1 MMEDK
6 KAPDQ
11 KPTSGADTTLL
22 HQSPPTKNSIQ
33 ARETALEATFVDT
46 FVDVFLYCFIP
57 GKRRSG

>member
-22 HQSPPTKNSIQ
+22 HQSPPDKEQYPSVSP
-33 ARETALEATFVDT
+33 ALEATFVGT
-46 FVDVFLYCFIP
+46 SLCTNGLNEKEVP
-57 GKRRSG
+57 S